1 MMDWNGQR
9 VNHPIFGAGTV
20 AALEQERMTVAFAA
34 GEKKFAYPMA
44 FAQFLTAES
53 PEAQEEAQS
62 ALAQKR
68 AADATAR
75 AEKAR
80 RQEAE
85 LEGRRAA
92 FAEERRATRK
102 TTRRTAKK

>member
-1 MMDWNGQR
+1 MMDWKGQR
-9 VNHPIFGAGTV
+9 VKHPVFGAGTV
-20 AALEQERMTVAFAA
+20 SALENERITVAFAA
-34 GEKKFAYPMA
+34 GEKRFSYPMA

-53 PEAQEEAQS
+53 PDAQEEAQG

-68 AADATAR
+68 AADEAAR

-85 LEGRRAA
+85 LEIRRAA
-92 FAEERRATRK
+92 FAEERRTSRK
-102 TTRRTAKK
+102 TARRTVKK